1 MLMDA
6 VLAETGICATAGMQY
21 TTRFIRE
28 QIQLATTANH
38 GNRHACVIPPTIDPK
53 RCFILSYDLRA
64 KKIDGLIEQFG
75 THGKKRKRVAV
86 LDELLAEVNPAA

>member
-1 MLMDA
+1 MNQNDFL
-6 VLAETGICATAGMQY
+6 VIVPPCN
-21 TTRFIRE
+21 
-28 QIQLATTANH
+28 IQHALFVSKFNLPLRPILAT
-38 GNRHACVIPPTIDPK
+38 GMCVILPTIDPK

-86 LDELLAEVNPAA
+86 LDVLLAEVNPAA

>member
-1 MLMDA
+1 MDA
-6 VLAETGICATAGMQY
+6 VPAETGICATAGMQY

-28 QIQLATTANH
+28 QIQLAAAANP
-38 GNRHACVIPPTIDPK
+38 GNRHACVILPTIDPK

-86 LDELLAEVNPAA
+86 LDDLLAEVNPAA